1 MNNIET
7 IRAEIKRLRQKNYH
21 DADNGCND
29 DQCYGYDLALD
40 DILSFLDTLEGNS
53 EKPNNHE
60 GLDEAAREYLMEENR
75 SPLNV
80 IMHEADLKAE
90 FQYHKDIEDAFKF
103 GAEWRDRQLN
113 WARDL
118 VQAGIDKPD
127 EAVSILKRL
136 KELI

>member
-1 MNNIET
+1 MNIIET
-7 IRAEIKRLRQKNYH
+7 IKDEVERLMNKAN
-21 DADNGCND
+21 NGDGSEYFN
-29 DQCYGYDLALD
+29 GAKHTLISLLD
-40 DILSFLDTLEGNS
+40 FLDTLEGNS

-60 GLDEAAREYLMEENR
+60 GLDEAAEGIYKTPFYTR
-75 SPLNV
+75 
-80 IMHEADLKAE
+80 ADDFKA
-90 FQYHKDIEDAFKF
+90 

-118 VQAGIDKPD
+118 VQAGIDKPK